1 MNSPARQPKLS
12 IFSPEIHELKASFLT
27 IDSNRRNLAK
37 EYKTKKVLIIGL
49 SDTGKSSI
57 TLKFLYGF
65 PDVLNHGS
73 EENHYTSI
81 K

>member
-1 MNSPARQPKLS
+1 MNSPAKQTKLS
-12 IFSPEIHELKASFLT
+12 IFSPEIHDLKASFLSL
-27 IDSNRRNLAK
+27 DSARRNLAK
-37 EYKTKKVLIIGL
+37 EYKTKKILVIGL

-65 PDVLNHGS
+65 PDVLNRGS
-73 EENHYTSI
+73 EENHYTSM